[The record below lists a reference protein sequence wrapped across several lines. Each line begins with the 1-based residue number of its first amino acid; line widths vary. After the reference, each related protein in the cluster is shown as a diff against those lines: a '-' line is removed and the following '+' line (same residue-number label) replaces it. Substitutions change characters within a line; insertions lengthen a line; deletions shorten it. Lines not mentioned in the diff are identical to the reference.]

1 MRVRDKFLP
10 FSPPLI
16 GEEEIAEVVDTLRS
30 DWISTGPKVKQFEQQ
45 FMEFVD
51 APAAFAVSS
60 CTAALHLSLLAL
72 GIGPGDAVF
81 TSPMTFCSGVH
92 VIEQV
97 GARPVL
103 VDVEPAT
110 LNLDPAALE
119 AAIQFATRTLGLRV
133 KAILPVH
140 LYGHPCDL
148 APIFEIAARHRLAI
162 IEDAAHSLPAR
173 YRGKIIGSG
182 SIGSGSVGSP
192 KIVGSARSE
201 AEVPVLTC
209 FSFYATKNL
218 TTAEGGMLTG
228 PPDLIENARTWGLH
242 GMNRDAWKRY
252 GSEGS
257 WFYDVVCA
265 GFKYNMT
272 DIQAA
277 LGIHQLRRLPQFHAR
292 RREIA
297 RQYNAAF
304 AGCVALQTPT
314 ERGHVEHAWHLY
326 PLRLHLDALRI
337 ARDQFIAELKDRNIG
352 CSVHFIPMHLH
363 RYYRQKYGYAPDDF
377 PVAYREYQRLVSL
390 PLSPRMTDE
399 DVEDVIAAVTA
410 TVECAEAHPQPER
423 RAR

>member
-16 GEEEIAEVVDTLRS
+16 GDEEIAEVVSTLRS
-30 DWISTGPKVKQFEQQ
+30 DWITTGPKVKQFER
-45 FMEFVD
+45 EFRDFVE
-51 APAAFAVSS
+51 APASFAVSS

-72 GIGPGDAVF
+72 GVGPGDAVI
-81 TSPMTFCSGVH
+81 TTPMTFCSGVH

-103 VDVEPAT
+103 VDVEPDT
-110 LNLDPAALE
+110 LNLDPKAVE
-119 AAIQFATRTLGLRV
+119 DAIHFATRALGLRV
-133 KAILPVH
+133 RAIMPVH

-148 APIFEIAARHRLAI
+148 KRILDIAEEHGLAV

-173 YRGKIIGSG
+173 YHGRMIGSMG
-182 SIGSGSVGSP
+182 S
-192 KIVGSARSE
+192 SAR
-201 AEVPVLTC
+201 VPLLTC

-218 TTAEGGMLTG
+218 TTAEGGMLVG
-228 PPDLIENARTWGLH
+228 PPDLIESARTWGLH

-252 GSEGS
+252 GDEGS
-257 WFYDVVCA
+257 WFYEVVCP

-277 LGIHQLRRLPQFHAR
+277 IGMHQLRKLPQFHAR

-304 AGCVALQTPT
+304 SGYHALQPPT
-314 ERGHVEHAWHLY
+314 ERNDVEHAWHLY
-326 PLRLHLDALRI
+326 PLRLNLDALSMP
-337 ARDQFIAELKDRNIG
+337 RDQFIAELKDLNIG

-363 RYYRQKYGYAPDDF
+363 RYYREKYGYAADDF

-399 DVEDVIAAVTA
+399 DVDDVIAAVTS
-410 TVECAEAHPQPER
+410 TVEGVELHPQQR
-423 RAR
+423 RAL